1 MKFYAYI
8 ELETQQGDLIDNL
21 ICKDNF
27 QNSVKCLKLAEQT
40 DFHKA
45 CSMQGLFFLVIVI
58 CVCLG
63 RSSGMQV

>member
-27 QNSVKCLKLAEQT
+27 QNSVKCLKLTEQT

-45 CSMQGLFFLVIVI
+45 CSMQGLF
-58 CVCLG
+58 
-63 RSSGMQV
+63 S